1 MIVNAQ
7 RSKLNVEFT
16 HMQSSKC
23 KVWTYDLDG
32 LSKKKLFHA
41 NGEPNV
47 QCFFGPGS
55 MLCIT
60 ELWVY
65 FGPKALI
72 LCETKNRQKVV
83 DSICESNIIPET

>member
-1 MIVNAQ
+1 MLSSLTCKAQNA
-7 RSKLNVEFT
+7 RSEPN
-16 HMQSSKC
+16 
-23 KVWTYDLDG
+23 DLDG

-47 QCFFGPGS
+47 QCFSGPGS

-65 FGPKALI
+65 FGSKALI